1 MNTLKTGTL
10 SAFLIS
16 LCMLMTTGCATQTTA
31 TKATEGYGKQKVVYH
46 INYDNPKKQSGALR
60 NIQNHINAVGAENL
74 DLKVVLHGN
83 GLALLLEPDSLEKL
97 TKFKHANADNSMT
110 AKIDNLKNQG
120 VTFNVCQ
127 NTVNGRK
134 VDVDTDLYNVEKSD
148 IVPSGV
154 AEVAKLELMGYAYIK
169 P

>member
-1 MNTLKTGTL
+1 MKHFFKIAIFAAVAPLLFAG
-10 SAFLIS
+10 SAVADS
-16 LCMLMTTGCATQTTA
+16 S
-31 TKATEGYGKQKVVYH
+31 GYEKQKVVYH
-46 INYDNPKKQSGALR
+46 INYDNPKAQTGALR

-83 GLALLLEPDSLEKL
+83 GLALLLEPSSLEKL
-97 TKFKHANADNSMT
+97 TKFKHANATEQMT
-110 AKIDNLKNQG
+110 ARIAALKDQG
-120 VTFNVCQ
+120 VAFNVCA

-134 VDVDTDLYNVEKSD
+134 VEITTDLYDVSEGD

-154 AEVAKLELMGYAYIK
+154 AEVAKLQALGYSYIK

>member
-1 MNTLKTGTL
+1 MKTLKTQIL
-10 SAFLIS
+10 AAFLMS
-16 LCMLMTTGCATQTTA
+16 VCLLMMTA
-31 TKATEGYGKQKVVYH
+31 ANASERYGKQKVVYH

-83 GLALLLEPDSLEKL
+83 GLALLLEPDALAKL
-97 TKFKHANADNSMT
+97 KKFKHANADDSMT
-110 AKIDNLKNQG
+110 AKIDNLKDQG
-120 VTFNVCQ
+120 IDFNVCE
-127 NTVNGRK
+127 NTIRGRK
-134 VDVDTDLYNVEKSD
+134 VDVEQDLYNVDKGD

-154 AEVAKLELMGYAYIK
+154 AEVARLQQMGYSYVK